1 MANIR
6 EIQSRINSVKDTMKI
21 TNAMYMISS
30 SKMTHAKKKLA
41 DTEPYFLWPARRNIE
56 NTQTFAGLASWI
68 FSARE
73 NVPEGERKIGS
84 DRYYGG

>member
-30 SKMTHAKKKLA
+30 SKMTHARKKLA
-41 DTEPYFLWPARRNIE
+41 D
-56 NTQTFAGLASWI
+56 
-68 FSARE
+68 
-73 NVPEGERKIGS
+73 KIVEAAKEFKKS
-84 DRYYGG
+84 RC